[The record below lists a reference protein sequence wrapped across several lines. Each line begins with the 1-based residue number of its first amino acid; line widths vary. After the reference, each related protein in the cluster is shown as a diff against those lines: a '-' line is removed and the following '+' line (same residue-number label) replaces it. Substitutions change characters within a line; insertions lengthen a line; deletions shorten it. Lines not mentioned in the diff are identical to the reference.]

1 MEYNKIGC
9 FILPLMKRIPLT
21 SHLLHAPNSLV
32 SLPFITSSQSS
43 NLVCPA
49 SSSDLDICN
58 DGEGPTASGIIIQDK
73 DLLRKSKKSPHGL
86 YLLDL
91 MDEEKIR
98 PDVQTYSRMLKKCT
112 KMERLT
118 EGRILHAHIMKS
130 KFKNDLFFKNSI
142 INMYAKCG
150 SLEEAHQAFNNMPLR
165 DLVSWTALITGYSQN
180 DRYEEAV
187 MLFVEMLR
195 HQIVPNQFTIAS
207 VLSACASA
215 ANVCMGKQVH
225 SFSFKIHCNTD
236 LYVGSALVDMY
247 ARCGDMNC
255 AHVVF
260 DGMPE
265 RNEVP
270 WNALIAGYARK
281 GEGENALQQ
290 FWKMQQAGVEATH
303 FTYSSVFSACASIG
317 ALEQGKW
324 VHAHMIKTGH
334 KLIAFMG
341 NTLLDMYAK
350 SGSIE
355 DARKVFDR
363 LSNAEVVSWNSMLT
377 GCAQHGLGKEAVRR
391 FEDMLQSG
399 VVPNEVSFL
408 CVLTACSHAGLLSE
422 GKHYFELM
430 KKYEIEPLIE
440 HYVTMID
447 LYGRAGLLDQAEQ
460 FIKDMPIEPTA
471 AVWGALLGAC
481 RMHGNVEL
489 GKYAAERVFELD
501 HHDSGPPV
509 ILSNI
514 YASAGRYKEAARV
527 RKMMKDVGVKKEPA
541 CSWVEI
547 ENSVAPTCQE
557 GLHRFLVW

>member
-1 MEYNKIGC
+1 MGYVKMC
-9 FILPLMKRIPLT
+9 FFIQPLVKQISLT
-21 SHLLHAPNSLV
+21 SHLFYALSSPV
-32 SLPFITSSQSS
+32 SLPFITSSQFSTMA
-43 NLVCPA
+43 CPD
-49 SSSDLDICN
+49 SSSDLGIC
-58 DGEGPTASGIIIQDK
+58 DVGKGPTASGIIIQDK
-73 DLLRKSKKSPHGL
+73 DLLRKSKRSPNGL
-86 YLLDL
+86 YILDL
-91 MDEEKIR
+91 MDDGRIQ

-112 KMERLT
+112 TMERLT

-150 SLEEAHQAFNNMPLR
+150 SLEEAHSAFQNMSLR
-165 DLVSWTALITGYSQN
+165 DMVSWTALLTGYSQN
-180 DRYEEAV
+180 DRHEEAI

-195 HQIVPNQFTIAS
+195 HQMVPNQFTIAS
-207 VLSACASA
+207 VLKACASA
-215 ANVCMGKQVH
+215 ANVCMGRQVH
-225 SFSFKIHCNTD
+225 SFSFKILCGAN

-255 AHVVF
+255 AHEVF
-260 DGMPE
+260 VGMPE

-281 GEGENALQQ
+281 GEGENAFKQ
-290 FWKMQQAGVEATH
+290 FWKMQQAGIEATH

-363 LSNAEVVSWNSMLT
+363 LSKAEVVSWNSMLT

-391 FEDMLQSG
+391 FEDMFQSG

-408 CVLTACSHAGLLSE
+408 CVLTACSHAGLLNE

-430 KKYEIEPLIE
+430 KGYEINPLIE

-460 FIKDMPIEPTA
+460 FIKDMPIKPTA

-481 RMHGNVEL
+481 RMHGNIEL

-501 HHDSGPPV
+501 RHDSGPPV

-547 ENSVAPTCQE
+547 ENFVTPTDK
-557 GLHRFLVW
+557 GSKRNVRVF